1 MHYIDYKKNNNK
13 SKPFQKKMS
22 TNLKLKDNAFFEWF
36 QNKMMEIEDIL
47 LTFIVRMKNTIFSGF
62 Q

>member
-1 MHYIDYKKNNNK
+1 
-13 SKPFQKKMS
+13 MS

-36 QNKMMEIEDIL
+36 QNKMTEIKDIL